1 MIEKRSEEAD
11 PALVRLVDTS
21 VPFHTASRAGDQI
34 VTAWR
39 SSQLARMAAMWSPI
53 PLARRLRLV
62 SVVAM
67 AAIVTHIA
75 LTGFAA
81 PEPTWWVRAT
91 WSGVLVLTIAA
102 GLLSRVS
109 ASAWTHWVARQ
120 HSQKRVNA

>member
-11 PALVRLVDTS
+11 PALVHVIDTS
-21 VPFHTASRAGDQI
+21 VPFHAASRAGDHM
-34 VTAWR
+34 VAAWR

-62 SVVAM
+62 SVAAV
-67 AAIVTHIA
+67 AAILTHIA

-81 PEPTWWVRAT
+81 PEPTWWARAT
-91 WSGVLVLTIAA
+91 WSGVLALTIAA
-102 GLLSRVS
+102 GLLSRVI

-120 HSQKRVNA
+120 DPQKRMNA